1 MEYKEKA
8 KKIANAVLVA
18 GFWLGVWHLCA
29 LWADSD
35 LLIAS
40 PKSVLAVL
48 SRQIVTGRFWKSV
61 FYTLLRIFV
70 GFAAAVAVS
79 FPIAL
84 LSEKFRP
91 VKAVIRPAVSVIRA
105 TPVASFIL
113 FLLVWCKNSRVP
125 SVIVFLMIMPILV
138 TNIEQGI
145 ENTDR
150 ELLEMARVFEFS
162 PRQKLKYIYIPSVK
176 PYFVSAL
183 LSGIGL
189 AWKSGVAAE
198 VLCTPANSLGK
209 MIYNAKVYLETPRLF
224 ARTITVIAISMLIE
238 WAVSRALKKS
248 APKES
253 KNG

>member
-1 MEYKEKA
+1 
-8 KKIANAVLVA
+8 
-18 GFWLGVWHLCA
+18 
-29 LWADSD
+29 
-35 LLIAS
+35 
-40 PKSVLAVL
+40 
-48 SRQIVTGRFWKSV
+48 
-61 FYTLLRIFV
+61 
-70 GFAAAVAVS
+70 
-79 FPIAL
+79 
-84 LSEKFRP
+84 
-91 VKAVIRPAVSVIRA
+91 
-105 TPVASFIL
+105 
-113 FLLVWCKNSRVP
+113 
-125 SVIVFLMIMPILV
+125 MIMPILV

-162 PRQKLKYIYIPSVK
+162 PRQIIKYIYIPSVK

-224 ARTITVIAISMLIE
+224 ARTITVIVISMLIE